1 MLSAGEVDTNPSRL
15 LTPKRAWLYY
25 LVFGGAYSAFFALG
39 VYTENNIVLSLV
51 WPANAFML
59 GMLVRFPLLARPLGW
74 IACLIGCA
82 IALAVVGYGP
92 AEDAGLAAYGF
103 GVVVIGY
110 VLLSSFDRL
119 DQRLERPTSI
129 FYLLAAVVPACL
141 YAGIAGSVLGGPVFS
156 TPPTVSAFRF
166 WFSVELLNQLAFLPM
181 ILAFPEDRQWA
192 KQLPLTLHD
201 QAPIIVLVL
210 SGVAG
215 IFFGG
220 MAAFAFPVPAL
231 LWCAISY
238 RVFLTALLT
247 FSFCAWAVIA
257 ATMGYIDVSN
267 LSQSTVLSISMGG
280 ALITLGPLIISTTTA
295 TRNEVLDQLRYLAA
309 EREIVSNELEHR
321 IKNLFALVNGLISL
335 SVRDNP
341 SMKPLASTLRDR
353 LVALQ
358 HAQGLIWSD
367 SAPSSAA
374 GRLTSLR
381 ELIAVLLT
389 PYQGDGGNRFAIYG
403 DDVFVDSGIVTPLAL
418 VFHELATNSVKHGAL
433 GDPEGMLEVHIR
445 RDIDELHINWKEKA
459 SRPNDPPGI
468 TAGGFGSKLLDLT
481 IKSQLRGSY
490 SRTWTAG
497 RMDIEITLPG
507 KLFHAVP
514 HEPGDIAQQN

>member
-1 MLSAGEVDTNPSRL
+1 MLSAGEVDDKAKRL
-15 LTPKRAWLYY
+15 LTPNRAWLYY
-25 LVFGGAYSAFFALG
+25 LVFGGAYSALFTLG
-39 VYTENNIVLSLV
+39 VYTENNIILSLV

-59 GMLVRFPLLARPLGW
+59 GMLVRFPLLARPPGW
-74 IACLIGCA
+74 IACLLGFA
-82 IALAVVGYGP
+82 IAIAAVGYGP
-92 AEDAGLAAYGF
+92 AVDAGLAIYSF
-103 GVVVIGY
+103 GVVAIGY
-110 VLLSSFDRL
+110 VLLSSFDRS

-129 FYLLAAVVPACL
+129 LYLLAAVVPASL
-141 YAGIAGSVLGGPVFS
+141 YAGIAGSVLNGPVFS
-156 TPPTVSAFRF
+156 TPPTVSAFRY

-181 ILAFPEDRQWA
+181 ILAFPEDRHWA
-192 KQLPLTLHD
+192 RQLPLTLHD
-201 QAPIIVLVL
+201 QAPIIVLAL
-210 SGVAG
+210 SAVVG

-247 FSFCAWAVIA
+247 FAFCAWAVIA
-257 ATMGYIDVSN
+257 TTMGYIDVSN

-321 IKNLFALVNGLISL
+321 IKNLFALVNGLVSL

-341 SMKPLASTLRDR
+341 SMRPLAKTLRDR

-358 HAQGLIWSD
+358 QAQGLIWTG
-367 SAPSSAA
+367 SASSAA
-374 GRLTSLR
+374 AGKLTSLR
-381 ELIAVLLT
+381 ELIAVLLS
-389 PYQGDGGNRFAIYG
+389 PYQGDADSRFAIYG
-403 DDVFVDSGIVTPLAL
+403 DDAFVDTGIVTPLAL

-433 GDPEGMLEVHIR
+433 GDPTGMLEVHIR
-445 RDIDELHINWKEKA
+445 RDIDELRIKWTEKV

-468 TAGGFGSKLLDLT
+468 TATGFGSKLLDLT

-497 RMDIEITLPG
+497 RMDIEINLPG

-514 HEPGDIAQQN
+514 HEPGDLAQES